1 MELAVRKDSDRFVKQ
16 GAYGALQARLRR
28 QSGKLAEIPTVV
40 LSAFDRSTRLL
51 PFLFYDTLMFPAGA
65 GAIANALNQAGFA
78 RTRAVFQ
85 LWNPNFKLSRA
96 RFDGRAIEMLLISS
110 MHINSQRAYDAISEA
125 WSLDAERPLVIAGGP
140 KAIYEPYHFWPE
152 PGKRNPTAPDVAVTG
167 EQYVLLELLDTLLAY
182 RDARGTMRSAFE
194 LARSDGALDT
204 IPGLVYLAPGAS
216 VREPVLIDTGLQRL
230 VRDLDE
236 LPGEETALGLLEP
249 PHRGPGLSTQPLD
262 AARVGRH
269 AKIASLL
276 VTQGC
281 KFNCSYCPIP
291 AVNQK
296 SWRYRSP
303 ESVART
309 IASIYDR
316 FHIKYFFGADDNFF
330 NRRETAEALLSAMAR
345 STAGRRPFRERI
357 RFATE
362 ATQFD
367 TYRNRDLLP
376 LARDAGV
383 YALWFGIED
392 LTATLI
398 NKGQKPTQ
406 TVELFRLM
414 RDQKISP
421 MAMMMF
427 HEGQPY
433 HTPGALYGLHNQ
445 IKFLREAGAVSVQC
459 TVHSPTVGTREQE
472 TTFAKGGVLHSLGR
486 YVITDSHFDGNH
498 VVVVEREAAWKRQV
512 KLLGGYATFYNPV
525 NLARALKRDGSP
537 LRRRR
542 IGYQLAGMAAM
553 IWTAAKMT
561 PYILRLLTGR
571 PSYRT
576 DASETTIE
584 IRHPEQAFR
593 RWPSTSI
600 QKAKRTLASSS
611 QTVSA
616 PQVSVDK
623 ALGQSSS

>member
-1 MELAVRKDSDRFVKQ
+1 MRGNETLWTQERCCEAGSYANSLNWNGTYRCCGKSLSSTSTSGSIREMPAIMRPRFRPDRRPFDLRAAVELAVRKDSDRFVKQ

-28 QSGKLAEIPTVV
+28 QAGKLGEIPTVV

-216 VREPVLIDTGLQRL
+216 MREPVLIDTGLQRL

-330 NRRETAEALLSAMAR
+330 NRRETAEALLIAMAR
-345 STAGRRPFRERI
+345 STAGRRPFRERT

-383 YALWFGIED
+383 YA
-392 LTATLI
+392 
-398 NKGQKPTQ
+398 
-406 TVELFRLM
+406 TVVRHRGLDCNT
-414 RDQKISP
+414 DQ
-421 MAMMMF
+421 
-427 HEGQPY
+427 
-433 HTPGALYGLHNQ
+433 
-445 IKFLREAGAVSVQC
+445 
-459 TVHSPTVGTREQE
+459 
-472 TTFAKGGVLHSLGR
+472 
-486 YVITDSHFDGNH
+486 
-498 VVVVEREAAWKRQV
+498 
-512 KLLGGYATFYNPV
+512 
-525 NLARALKRDGSP
+525 
-537 LRRRR
+537 
-542 IGYQLAGMAAM
+542 
-553 IWTAAKMT
+553 
-561 PYILRLLTGR
+561 
-571 PSYRT
+571 
-576 DASETTIE
+576 
-584 IRHPEQAFR
+584 
-593 RWPSTSI
+593 
-600 QKAKRTLASSS
+600 
-611 QTVSA
+611 
-616 PQVSVDK
+616 
-623 ALGQSSS
+623 